1 MTQQTIKV
9 SGMHCRSCELLLED
23 DLGKLDG
30 VKAVTANFE
39 QGEVKL
45 TYEGTVPNMLAV
57 EEVVQQAGYRLG
69 EGTSQRAW
77 FSREASDYGRL
88 LFAAAG
94 LFLVALLFQGAGGV
108 SFLPT
113 VSAINVRE
121 LSLVFLVGLT
131 AGVSTCA
138 ALVGGLV
145 LALSARYNQAH
156 ADLSPKQKLIPHFW
170 FHLGRVGGFFLLGTL
185 LGFLGEW
192 LSGSIVLTA
201 FLTLLAGAVMFLFGL
216 QLTSIFPRLSR
227 WNATLPKG
235 LARFFGIT
243 ENRGTKYSHGGA
255 VLGGVATFFL
265 PCGFTQAM
273 QLSVVALGSPLLGG
287 VVMALFAIGTLP
299 GLLAIG
305 SIAAFA
311 AGKARVW
318 LNPILA
324 VVLIVFGGWNLS
336 NGLQLFGITSP
347 VLQKPAP
354 VNEGQLAPLED
365 GVQVIRMVQDAE
377 GYHPSTLPVLRAGIP
392 ARLIVDS
399 QESYTCA
406 SSLVIPEYGIKRQL
420 SPGEN
425 SIEFIPTETGTLP
438 FSCSMGMFRGSLQV
452 IK

>member
-9 SGMHCRSCELLLED
+9 SGMHCRSCELLLEE
-23 DLGKLDG
+23 DLSKVSG
-30 VKAVTANFE
+30 VTAVAANF
-39 QGEVKL
+39 QKGEVRLSCKAS
-45 TYEGTVPNMLAV
+45 PDMLAV
-57 EEVVQQAGYRLG
+57 ERVVKQAGYQLGGDISRLP
-69 EGTSQRAW
+69 W
-77 FSREASDYGRL
+77 FSRDVSDYGQL

-94 LFLVALLFQGAGGV
+94 LFLAVLLFQGAGGV
-108 SFLPT
+108 TFLST
-113 VSAINVRE
+113 VSVINVRE

-145 LALSARYNQAH
+145 LALSARYNQVH
-156 ADLSPKQKLIPHFW
+156 PDLSPRQKLIPHFW
-170 FHLGRVGGFFLLGTL
+170 FHVGRVGGFFLLGSL
-185 LGFLGEW
+185 LGYLGEW

-216 QLTSIFPRLSR
+216 QLTNIFPRLSR
-227 WNATLPKG
+227 WNVALPKG
-235 LARFFGIT
+235 IARFIGIPKRR
-243 ENRGTKYSHGGA
+243 EAGYSHKGA
-255 VLGGVATFFL
+255 VLGGAATFFL

-287 VVMALFAIGTLP
+287 VVMAVFALGTIP
-299 GLLAIG
+299 GLLALG

-324 VVLIVFGGWNLS
+324 IVLVFFGGWNLS
-336 NGLQLFGITSP
+336 NGLQLFGVTSP
-347 VLQKPAP
+347 VLQKPAAS
-354 VNEGQLAPLED
+354 NEGQFAPLEN
-365 GVQVIRMVQDAE
+365 GVQVIRIIQDAS

-392 ARLIVDS
+392 ARLMVDS

-425 SIEFIPTETGTLP
+425 SIDFIPTKTGTLP

-452 IK
+452 IE